1 MKTEKT
7 NKIEEVKPYIQKF
20 VFFAFNTFVLG
31 FVTGQ
36 LQLWSAE
43 PQPWQANLP
52 GHAVAAPQPQSTT
65 SSHST

>member
-7 NKIEEVKPYIQKF
+7 KKMKRSSLIYKF

-43 PQPWQANLP
+43 PQPWQANFP
-52 GHAVAAPQPQSTT
+52 GHAAAAPQP
-65 SSHST
+65 